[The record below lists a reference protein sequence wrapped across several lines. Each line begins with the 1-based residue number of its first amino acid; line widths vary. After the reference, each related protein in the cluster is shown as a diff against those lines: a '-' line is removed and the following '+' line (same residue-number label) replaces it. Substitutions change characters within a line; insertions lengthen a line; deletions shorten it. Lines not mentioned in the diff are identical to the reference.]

1 MRIQETKVYK
11 FDELSDDAKDKARAW
26 YLEGAFDYDWYQYI
40 YEDASRI
47 GLRITEFDVDRNTIV
62 GELETTVNEIAAN
75 IRQEHGKSCDTYKL
89 ALSVDRRK
97 PNDSDEVV
105 SEFKHALLEEY
116 LVMLR
121 KEAEYIQSNEAVD
134 ENIKANEYE
143 FTESGER
150 A

>member
-11 FDELSDDAKDKARAW
+11 FDELSDKAKDVARDW
-26 YLEGAFDYDWYQYI
+26 FREGCFDYDWYRYI
-40 YEDASRI
+40 YDDAGRI
-47 GLRITEFDVDRNTIV
+47 GLRITEFDVDRNTID

-75 IRQEHGKSCDTYKL
+75 IRKEHGKSCDTYKL
-89 ALSVDRRK
+89 ALTVDRRK
-97 PNDSDEVV
+97 HNDRDGVV
-105 SEFKHALLEEY
+105 SEFKHVLLEEY

-121 KEAEYIQSNEAVD
+121 HEAEYMTSNESVD

-143 FTESGER
+143 FLENGRR